1 MEHGNMPGIVSAIVI
16 LAVVF
21 TLTGVS
27 HRFGPWLWYK
37 RAAGRRRAL
46 TGEDR
51 RQLVERVRQLLPQ
64 ARDEN
69 LVFSLYHESR
79 TRGSKVSVTV
89 ERYDYKVYVAD
100 RGRLWL
106 LPMDYD
112 PRTRAY
118 ALGEPVLL
126 PEHALRRVDVS
137 GRRGRALTYKL
148 LLETDGQVTER
159 ELVLAPLCFRYN
171 AHDPFDLTQDAAC
184 GEVEK
189 TVQRM
194 ARSACDLTPEDL
206 EKLRLKNESFLYGTY
221 AACTGMLGL
230 LLTPAGALP
239 VAVCFAVAL
248 VLLGL
253 ILVKGRAPQFS
264 ALAVAAEAV
273 AAYLMLR

>member
-1 MEHGNMPGIVSAIVI
+1 MERWNLSGILSAVVI

-21 TLTGVS
+21 TLTGVG

-46 TGEDR
+46 AGEDR
-51 RQLVERVRQLLPQ
+51 RQLVERVRRLLPQ

-89 ERYDYKVYVAD
+89 DRYDYKVYVAD
-100 RGRLWL
+100 RGRLWV

-118 ALGEPVLL
+118 ALGEPALL

-159 ELVLAPLCFRYN
+159 ELVLAPLCFRYD
-171 AHDPFDLTQDAAC
+171 AHDPFDMVQDAAC

-194 ARSACDLTPEDL
+194 ARAACDLTPEDL
-206 EKLRLKNESFLYGTY
+206 EKLRLKNECSLYGTY

-239 VAVCFAVAL
+239 AAVCFGAAL
-248 VLLGL
+248 ALLGL
-253 ILVKGRAPQFS
+253 MLAKGRAPRFS
-264 ALAVAAEAV
+264 ALAVAAEAA